1 MRKGVIWFCTAAAT
15 VALIHYNNRDFW
27 NLTKQKKMEADT
39 VTIQGGIFCLKIK
52 AQEQS
57 QLLFSW
63 IIFFS
68 SQFSI
73 FEIKKNERNAL
84 RGRN

>member
-1 MRKGVIWFCTAAAT
+1 
-15 VALIHYNNRDFW
+15 
-27 NLTKQKKMEADT
+27 MEADT